1 MVFDKAKKMWQLQ
14 AKARAIQHELKG
26 LQFEGSELG
35 GKVKVIVD
43 GEQKVQAVEI
53 AEELL
58 DPSEKEA
65 LQRFLKQA
73 MTSAISKS
81 QQSAA
86 QKMKSVAGDLGLG
99 M

>member
-1 MVFDKAKKMWQLQ
+1 MFDKAKKMWELQ
-14 AKARAIQHELKG
+14 AKARKIQSELKEM
-26 LQFEGSELG
+26 QFEGSELG
-35 GKVKVIVD
+35 GKVRVVVD

-58 DPSEKEA
+58 NPTEKEA
-65 LQRFLKQA
+65 VERFLRQA
-73 MTSAISKS
+73 IASAITKS
-81 QQSAA
+81 QQAAA